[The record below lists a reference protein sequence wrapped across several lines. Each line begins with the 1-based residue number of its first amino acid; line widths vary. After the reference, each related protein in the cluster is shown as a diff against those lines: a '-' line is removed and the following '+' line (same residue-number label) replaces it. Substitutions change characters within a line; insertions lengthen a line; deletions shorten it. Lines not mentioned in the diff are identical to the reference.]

1 MYIHSGYLFA
11 SSFLYC
17 FCCLLFCMGGGGVG
31 LGFRVQ
37 DFFKFKAC
45 HGSVLAI
52 SGLRSL
58 WLPVSTPVVGFK
70 GFVWEGLHS

>member
-1 MYIHSGYLFA
+1 
-11 SSFLYC
+11 
-17 FCCLLFCMGGGGVG
+17 MGGGGVG

-37 DFFKFKAC
+37 ELFKFKAC

-52 SGLRSL
+52 SGLRCL